1 MKYIYFIIKY
11 NNEMS
16 FCFYR
21 KQYALYRLGGYIL
34 ADIYH
39 FHAYKFQILLLE
51 NNKDTKWVT

>member
-1 MKYIYFIIKY
+1 
-11 NNEMS
+11 MS

-39 FHAYKFQILLLE
+39 FHAYKFQILLVE